1 MNSKIGLRHA
11 ATAAA
16 WPLFHAAV
24 FLENTLDSSNKPGE
38 PAEGRKLL
46 HAGFFIYS
54 ATSET
59 SLNHRAKVRSL
70 HKCMVR
76 NDIDSLSAA
85 SK

>member
-24 FLENTLDSSNKPGE
+24 FLENPVDSSNKPGE

-46 HAGFFIYS
+46 HAGLFIFG
-54 ATSET
+54 
-59 SLNHRAKVRSL
+59 NQ
-70 HKCMVR
+70 
-76 NDIDSLSAA
+76 
-85 SK
+85 